1 MATSPLLTND
11 EYEMLNG
18 VIRDKAAKYYTA
30 MGALLKNSKSYNSE
44 YAKRQDKYIV
54 NQYVRD
60 IKGLNHF
67 ERTFANYQK
76 NANSAKRKLYTNA
89 RNASAVYNALRPGGK
104 ANMIENYWRVRAWRE
119 AEAERERAAAS
130 DWGGMAKGGTRHSKR
145 SRKRSSGTKKRK

>member
-11 EYEMLNG
+11 EYDMLNE
-18 VIRDKAAKYYTA
+18 VVRDKAAKFYTA
-30 MGALLKNSKSYNSE
+30 MGALLQNYKHNSE
-44 YAKRQDKYIV
+44 YTESERKYKV
-54 NQYVRD
+54 NKYVRD
-60 IKGLNHF
+60 TKGLNHF
-67 ERTFANYQK
+67 ERTFGRYEK

-104 ANMIENYWRVRAWRE
+104 EEIIENYWRVRAWRE
-119 AEAERERAAAS
+119 AEAERKRAAAN